1 MQQLLGNLSLS
12 VMHDLTIQ
20 SLTFQTTAAGH
31 FTKTETWIHM
41 TYFHPC
47 VHRNFLQMTVP

>member
-20 SLTFQTTAAGH
+20 SLAFQTTAAGH